1 MLSSSPFILV
11 SEDLLDILM
20 VIRGPELF
28 RKP

>member
-11 SEDLLDILM
+11 SEDLLDTLM